1 VKKGQA
7 PLDPPE
13 VTARAAQLAAEGRTQ
28 YWIVASLDDL
38 RGILRNAPTD
48 AVYTQAVHLFHRG
61 VSESAA
67 EYRFRLEDSEMRQEA
82 EG

>member
-1 VKKGQA
+1 MAKTRR
-7 PLDPPE
+7 PPPDPPE

-38 RGILRNAPTD
+38 RGLLRNAPTD

-67 EYRFRLEDSEMRQEA
+67 EYRFRLEDSEMQEA